1 MSVAR
6 PEEGERRGQ
15 GRQTKNKPKEDSLMA
30 LSSGACRLWQLRGNA
45 KTVYVLELGGPE
57 QCVGGIA
64 PSPMLIAM
72 PAVLMVAKSGRP

>member
-1 MSVAR
+1 
-6 PEEGERRGQ
+6 
-15 GRQTKNKPKEDSLMA
+15 MA